1 MRSELTFLAAAVMLA
16 LGSLGASAQEGPERN
31 AFGDWAKQCE
41 KTGETGER
49 CYLIQ
54 TVKAEGRPVMVVI
67 VAYSPGRER
76 VAAMIDVPLGMH
88 IPTGLEVRAPG
99 GVVKRIDFE
108 QCLPTGCR
116 AMLPMD
122 DDLLEALKK
131 GDAAAIAGRARDGA
145 NLELPISATGF
156 VEAFEAL

>member
-1 MRSELTFLAAAVMLA
+1 MRSRWKYALSALSLAFAPGLA
-16 LGSLGASAQEGPERN
+16 HAQDG

-41 KTGETGER
+41 RAANGAER

-54 TVKAEGRPVMVVI
+54 TVKANERPVMVVI
-67 VAYSPGRER
+67 VAYSPDRKR

-88 IPTGLEVRAPG
+88 LPSGLEVRTD
-99 GVVKRIDFE
+99 GVAKRIEFE

-122 DDLLEALKK
+122 DEILKALQN
-131 GDAAAIAGRARDGA
+131 GAAAEIAGRGRDGDA
-145 NLELPISATGF
+145 VALPISPNGF

>member
-1 MRSELTFLAAAVMLA
+1 MRSKQTILAATLGFSLLA
-16 LGSLGASAQEGPERN
+16 LPTAAQQPSQSA

-41 KTGETGER
+41 PTGDGGER

-67 VAYSPGRER
+67 VAYSPERDR

-88 IPTGLEVRAPG
+88 LPTGLEVRAA
-99 GVVKRIDFE
+99 GVVKKIEFE

-122 DDLLEALKK
+122 ENLLTALKN
-131 GDAAAIAGRARDGA
+131 GDAAAIAGRGRDGA
-145 NLELPISATGF
+145 NLELPISAEGF
-156 VEAFEAL
+156 GEAFGAL